1 MITIE
6 NFLDA
11 MNEGLGYTFLQ
22 EYGYEMNKDDLVTIA
37 SEILFGIEDAN
48 LIDIDRKEFFNI
60 INENLG

>member
-11 MNEGLGYTFLQ
+11 MNEGLGYAFLQ
-22 EYGYEMNKDDLVTIA
+22 EYGYEMNKDDLITIA
-37 SEILFGIEDAN
+37 SEIMFAIEDVD
-48 LIDIDRKEFFNI
+48 LMDIDRKEIFDI